1 LELPATQTRFLVS
14 ILFAARELYCE
25 AIEQLQ
31 DLYTTMKEPAV
42 VRMLGDLYAKIGLN
56 REAEKKYLEALSL
69 TSTGD
74 LEGRGATHRSLA
86 QVYEHLGSVEKAIV
100 QLQEAEKA
108 YRRLGNRAMVN
119 SLVRDELRLR
129 PPRNRR

>member
-1 LELPATQTRFLVS
+1 LGLPETQTRFLVS
-14 ILFAARELYCE
+14 NLFAARELYCE

-31 DLYTTMKEPAV
+31 DLYTKMKEPSV
-42 VRMLGDLYAKIGLN
+42 VGMLGDLYARIGLN
-56 REAEKKYLEALSL
+56 REAEKRYLEALSL
-69 TSTGD
+69 TSAGD

-86 QVYEHLGSVEKAIV
+86 KVYEHLGSVEKAIV

-108 YRRLGNRAMVN
+108 YRRLGNREMVN
-119 SLVRDELRLR
+119 SLVRDELRRR